1 VNLNVVSFLDPQVYN
16 GGGEMISRRLIHVGV
31 GRGHDIRVS
40 SVRPKKKALHASPN
54 LTLLIDVFNFAH
66 SIKSLGAWREFE
78 PSFLESMIERAPF
91 VHLTN
96 AYVDVCNLPY
106 LPCSGERLDGCP
118 VKPTLNVVKRFMIR
132 DWSDDC
138 FARRAF
144 VRWLYEA
151 SALNVYLSPLHRRV
165 TESLLGSKQLPP
177 SYLLK
182 PMIDTKAFSN
192 EQRDRDIDYLF
203 VGVIGEAKGLAAMR
217 ERFRQTDIHLIG
229 RCAPGIKPDFGRHL
243 GHVSYDEVPRY
254 MNRAKNFVFLPR
266 WPEPQGRVVAEA
278 ALCGC
283 RIIGNENVGALSFD
297 MDLADSRSYEGVE
310 DEFWARLEELAR

>member
-1 VNLNVVSFLDPQVYN
+1 MNFNVVSFLDPHVYN
-16 GGGEMISRRLIHVGV
+16 GGGEMISRRLIDVGV
-31 GRGHDIRVS
+31 ARGHDIRLS
-40 SVRPKKKALHASPN
+40 SVRPKRRVTHALPD

-66 SIKSLGAWREFE
+66 SVKSLGAWREFS
-78 PSFLESMIERAPF
+78 PTFLEEMIDQAPF

-96 AYVDVCNLPY
+96 AYVDICNLPY
-106 LPCSGERLDGCP
+106 LPCSGERPNGCP

-132 DWSDDC
+132 DWGHDC

-144 VRWLYEA
+144 VRRLYEA

-165 TESLLGSKQLPP
+165 TESLLGSSRLPP

-192 EQRDRDIDYLF
+192 EQRERDIDYLF
-203 VGVIGEAKGLAAMR
+203 VGVIGEAKGLAAMQ
-217 ERFRQTDIHLIG
+217 ERFGHTDIHLIG
-229 RCAPGIKPDFGRHL
+229 RCAPGVKPGFGRHL

-297 MDLADSRSYEGVE
+297 MDLADPQSYEGVE
-310 DEFWARLEELAR
+310 DEFWARLEALVR